1 VIRPEAPV
9 LLEIRDLHASV
20 ADQPILHGVN
30 LTIRAG
36 EIHAVMGR
44 NGSGKST
51 LLGALAG
58 DLAINSGA
66 ITIDGLD
73 LKEISVAEQ
82 AKLRS
87 VVLQNRNYWLSYTAR
102 ELIEMGQGPAEL
114 LRVEAVMQRLDMTR
128 YEHQSVTTLS
138 GGEAQ
143 RVEIARALIRD
154 TPIYLLDEPLS
165 AQDVQ
170 SKARIITLLREL
182 RDKGRTILVI
192 AHIDKSS
199 LSWCDQIIDTLAE

>member
-1 VIRPEAPV
+1 MALITIEKVSIIRGGKNV
-9 LLEIRDLHASV
+9 LTDFSASIE
-20 ADQPILHGVN
+20 P
-30 LTIRAG
+30 G
-36 EIHAVMGR
+36 EITAIIGP

-58 DLAINSGA
+58 DLPIASGM
-66 ITIDGLD
+66 ITIAGRD
-73 LKEISVAEQ
+73 LKEISVGEQ
-82 AKLRS
+82 SQLRS

-114 LRVEAVMQRLDMTR
+114 ARVDAVMKSLDMTR
-128 YEHQSVTTLS
+128 FENQSVTTLS

-143 RVEIARALIRD
+143 RIEIARALIRD
-154 TPIYLLDEPLS
+154 TAIYLLDEPLS

-170 SKARIITLLREL
+170 SKARIIALLQEL
-182 RDKGRTILVI
+182 RDQGRTVLVI

-199 LSWCDQIIDTLAE
+199 LSWCDQIIDTLAQ

>member
-1 VIRPEAPV
+1 MALITIEKVSIIRGGKNV
-9 LLEIRDLHASV
+9 LTDFSASIEPGKIT
-20 ADQPILHGVN
+20 AIIGP
-30 LTIRAG
+30 
-36 EIHAVMGR
+36 

-58 DLAINSGA
+58 DLPIDSGM
-66 ITIDGLD
+66 ITIAGRD

-82 AKLRS
+82 SQLRS

-114 LRVEAVMQRLDMTR
+114 ARVDAVMQSLDMTR
-128 YEHQSVTTLS
+128 FENQSVTTLS

-170 SKARIITLLREL
+170 SKARIIALLQEL
-182 RDKGRTILVI
+182 RDQGRTVLVI

-199 LSWCDQIIDTLAE
+199 LSWCDQIIDTLAQ

>member
-1 VIRPEAPV
+1 MALITIEKVSIIRGGKNV
-9 LLEIRDLHASV
+9 LTDFSASIEPGKIT
-20 ADQPILHGVN
+20 AIIGP
-30 LTIRAG
+30 
-36 EIHAVMGR
+36 

-58 DLAINSGA
+58 DLPIDSGM
-66 ITIDGLD
+66 ITIAGRD

-82 AKLRS
+82 SQLRS

-114 LRVEAVMQRLDMTR
+114 ARVDAVMKSLDMTR
-128 YEHQSVTTLS
+128 YENQSVTTLS

-170 SKARIITLLREL
+170 SKARIIALLQEL
-182 RDKGRTILVI
+182 RDQGRTVLAI

-199 LSWCDQIIDTLAE
+199 LSWCDQIIDTLAQ

>member
-1 VIRPEAPV
+1 MALITIEKVSIIRGGKNV
-9 LLEIRDLHASV
+9 LTDFSARIEPGKITAIIG
-20 ADQPILHGVN
+20 P
-30 LTIRAG
+30 
-36 EIHAVMGR
+36 
-44 NGSGKST
+44 NGSGKSS

-58 DLAINSGA
+58 DLPIASGV
-66 ITIDGLD
+66 ITIAGRD

-82 AKLRS
+82 AQLRS

-114 LRVEAVMQRLDMTR
+114 ARVDAVMQRLDMTR
-128 YEHQSVTTLS
+128 FENQSVTTLS

-170 SKARIITLLREL
+170 SKARIIALLQEL
-182 RDKGRTILVI
+182 RDQGRTVLVI

-199 LSWCDQIIDTLAE
+199 LSWCDQIIDTLAQ

>member
-1 VIRPEAPV
+1 MALITIEKVSIIRGGKNV
-9 LLEIRDLHASV
+9 LTDFSASIEPGKIT
-20 ADQPILHGVN
+20 AIIGP
-30 LTIRAG
+30 
-36 EIHAVMGR
+36 

-58 DLAINSGA
+58 DLPIASGM
-66 ITIDGLD
+66 ITIAGRD

-82 AKLRS
+82 SQLRS

-114 LRVEAVMQRLDMTR
+114 ARVDAVMKRLDMTR
-128 YEHQSVTTLS
+128 FENQSVTTLS

-154 TPIYLLDEPLS
+154 TGIYLLDEPLS

-170 SKARIITLLREL
+170 SKARIIALLQEL
-182 RDKGRTILVI
+182 RDQGRTVLVI

-199 LSWCDQIIDTLAE
+199 LSWCDQIIDTLAQ

>member
-1 VIRPEAPV
+1 MALITIEKVSIIRGGKNV
-9 LLEIRDLHASV
+9 LTDFSASIE
-20 ADQPILHGVN
+20 P
-30 LTIRAG
+30 G
-36 EIHAVMGR
+36 EITAIIGP

-58 DLAINSGA
+58 DLPIDSGM
-66 ITIDGLD
+66 ITIAGRD

-82 AKLRS
+82 AQLRS

-114 LRVEAVMQRLDMTR
+114 ARVDAVMKRLDMTR
-128 YEHQSVTTLS
+128 FENQSVTTLS

-170 SKARIITLLREL
+170 SKARIIALLQEL
-182 RDKGRTILVI
+182 RDQGRTVLVI

-199 LSWCDQIIDTLAE
+199 LSWCDQIIDTLAQ

>member
-1 VIRPEAPV
+1 MALITIEQVSIIRGGKNV
-9 LLEIRDLHASV
+9 LTDFSASIEPGKIT
-20 ADQPILHGVN
+20 AIIGP
-30 LTIRAG
+30 
-36 EIHAVMGR
+36 

-58 DLAINSGA
+58 DLPIVSGVINIAGR
-66 ITIDGLD
+66 D
-73 LKEISVAEQ
+73 LKKISAVAQ
-82 AKLRS
+82 SQLRS

-114 LRVEAVMQRLDMTR
+114 VRVDAVMQRLDMTR
-128 YEHQSVTTLS
+128 FEKQSVTTLS

-170 SKARIITLLREL
+170 SKARIIALLQEL
-182 RDKGRTILVI
+182 RDQGRTVLVI

-199 LSWCDQIIDTLAE
+199 LSWCDQIIDTLAQ

>member
-1 VIRPEAPV
+1 MALITIEKVSIVRGGKNV
-9 LLEIRDLHASV
+9 LTDFSASIEPGKIT
-20 ADQPILHGVN
+20 AIIGP
-30 LTIRAG
+30 
-36 EIHAVMGR
+36 
-44 NGSGKST
+44 NGSGKSS

-58 DLAINSGA
+58 DLPIASGM
-66 ITIDGLD
+66 ITIAGRD
-73 LKEISVAEQ
+73 LKEISVGEQ
-82 AKLRS
+82 SQLRS

-114 LRVEAVMQRLDMTR
+114 ARVDAVMQRLDMTR
-128 YEHQSVTTLS
+128 FENQSVTTLS

-170 SKARIITLLREL
+170 SKARIIALLQEL
-182 RDKGRTILVI
+182 RDQGRTVLVI

-199 LSWCDQIIDTLAE
+199 LSWCDQIIDTLAQ

>member
-1 VIRPEAPV
+1 MALITIEKVSIIRGGKNV
-9 LLEIRDLHASV
+9 LTDFSASIEPGKIT
-20 ADQPILHGVN
+20 AIIGP
-30 LTIRAG
+30 
-36 EIHAVMGR
+36 

-58 DLAINSGA
+58 DLPIASGM
-66 ITIDGLD
+66 ITIAGRD
-73 LKEISVAEQ
+73 LNEISAVEQ
-82 AKLRS
+82 SQLRS

-114 LRVEAVMQRLDMTR
+114 ARVDAVMKSLDMTR
-128 YEHQSVTTLS
+128 YENQSVTTLS

-154 TPIYLLDEPLS
+154 TAIYLLDEPLS

-170 SKARIITLLREL
+170 SKARIIALLQEL
-182 RDKGRTILVI
+182 RDQGRTVLVI

-199 LSWCDQIIDTLAE
+199 LSWCDQIIDTLAQ

>member
-1 VIRPEAPV
+1 MALITIEKVSIIRGGKNV
-9 LLEIRDLHASV
+9 LTDFSASIEPGKIT
-20 ADQPILHGVN
+20 AIIGP
-30 LTIRAG
+30 
-36 EIHAVMGR
+36 
-44 NGSGKST
+44 NGSGKSS

-58 DLAINSGA
+58 DLPIASGM
-66 ITIDGLD
+66 ITIAGRD
-73 LKEISVAEQ
+73 LKEISVGEQ
-82 AKLRS
+82 SQLRS

-114 LRVEAVMQRLDMTR
+114 ARVDAVMQRLDMTR
-128 YEHQSVTTLS
+128 FENQSVTTLS

-143 RVEIARALIRD
+143 RVEIARALILD

-170 SKARIITLLREL
+170 SKARIIALLQEL
-182 RDKGRTILVI
+182 RDQGRTVLVI

-199 LSWCDQIIDTLAE
+199 LSWCDQIIDTLAQ

>member
-1 VIRPEAPV
+1 MIRGGKNV
-9 LLEIRDLHASV
+9 LTDFSARIE
-20 ADQPILHGVN
+20 P
-30 LTIRAG
+30 G
-36 EIHAVMGR
+36 EITAIIGP

-58 DLAINSGA
+58 DLPIDSGM
-66 ITIDGLD
+66 ITIAGRD

-82 AKLRS
+82 SQLRS

-114 LRVEAVMQRLDMTR
+114 ARVDAVMKSLDMTR
-128 YEHQSVTTLS
+128 FENQSVTTLS

-154 TPIYLLDEPLS
+154 TPIYLFDEPLS

-170 SKARIITLLREL
+170 SKARIIALLQEL
-182 RDKGRTILVI
+182 RDQGRTVLVI

-199 LSWCDQIIDTLAE
+199 LSWCDQIIDTLAQ

>member
-1 VIRPEAPV
+1 MALITIEKVSIIRGGKSV
-9 LLEIRDLHASV
+9 LTDFSASIELGKIT
-20 ADQPILHGVN
+20 AIIGP
-30 LTIRAG
+30 
-36 EIHAVMGR
+36 

-58 DLAINSGA
+58 DLPISSGM
-66 ITIDGLD
+66 ITIAGRD
-73 LKEISVAEQ
+73 LKEISAVEQ
-82 AKLRS
+82 AQLRS

-114 LRVEAVMQRLDMTR
+114 ARVEAVMQRLDMTR
-128 YEHQSVTTLS
+128 FENQSVTTLS

-170 SKARIITLLREL
+170 SKARIIALLQEL
-182 RDKGRTILVI
+182 RDQGRTVLVI

-199 LSWCDQIIDTLAE
+199 LSWCDQIIDTLAQ